1 MQVAENSLAVGGV
14 NRRFCSAQ
22 QADRQLLVTCLLTGL
37 SRTPAPT
44 GYASDIHLQQ
54 LYFEDW
60 AAGSAET
67 DLAEDHL
74 NCMMDREAL
83 PGNCSFRGMRGQRKS
98 KQKRIEPPSFFHIF
112 HLFYDDV
119 IYELQNN
126 TTQCHLEALDGNES
140 GRRGCP
146 ANLESLD

>member
-22 QADRQLLVTCLLTGL
+22 QADRQLLVTCLLIGL
-37 SRTPAPT
+37 SRTPART

-119 IYELQNN
+119 IYELQNILQN
-126 TTQCHLEALDGNES
+126 DTWKPWMEMKVGGGVVLQI
-140 GRRGCP
+140 
-146 ANLESLD
+146 

>member
-1 MQVAENSLAVGGV
+1 MQATFICNNFILKTGRPGV
-14 NRRFCSAQ
+14 
-22 QADRQLLVTCLLTGL
+22 LKL
-37 SRTPAPT
+37 
-44 GYASDIHLQQ
+44 
-54 LYFEDW
+54 
-60 AAGSAET
+60 
-67 DLAEDHL
+67 LAEDHL

-83 PGNCSFRGMRGQRKS
+83 PGNCNCSFRGMRGQRKS

-119 IYELQNN
+119 IYKLQNN

-140 GRRGCP
+140 GRRVCP